1 MKRSHVMRNDVLL
14 NITGASIGR
23 SCVYDLEEE
32 ANVNQHVCIIRLEK
46 GFDTAYLLHR
56 WLFSYGQRQIRVLMT
71 GSNREG
77 LNFEQI
83 KKIYFPL
90 IRDEAEVNRISSV
103 LHSADEEIEREKST
117 LKKYLS
123 IKQGLVQDL
132 LSYENDVFEML

>member
-1 MKRSHVMRNDVLL
+1 
-14 NITGASIGR
+14 
-23 SCVYDLEEE
+23 
-32 ANVNQHVCIIRLEK
+32 
-46 GFDTAYLLHR
+46 
-56 WLFSYGQRQIRVLMT
+56 MT